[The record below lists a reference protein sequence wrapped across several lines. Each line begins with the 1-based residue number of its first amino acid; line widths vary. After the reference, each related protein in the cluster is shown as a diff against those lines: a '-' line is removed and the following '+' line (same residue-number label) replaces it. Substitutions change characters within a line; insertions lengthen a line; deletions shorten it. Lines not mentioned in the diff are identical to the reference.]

1 MRKLASI
8 RKISAITP
16 IEGASAIELASVDG
30 WKIVIKKG
38 DFAVGDL
45 VVYCEIDSWI
55 PHELAPFLSKG
66 QEPRVYGGVRGE
78 RLRSIRLRGQLSQGL
93 LLELTPDVISRLVDS
108 EAAALSD
115 YEGDDV
121 TQMLGI
127 QKWEAVIPAQLA
139 GSVKGTFP
147 SFIRKTDQERCQN
160 LLKEIFIDRPKF
172 EYEVTVKLDG
182 SSCTIYHRDGEVG
195 VCSRNLELK
204 ISEENSGNSLVGMLY
219 KYHLD
224 DGLAKI
230 GRNIA
235 LQGEIM
241 GPGIQG
247 NREALKECEL
257 FIYDIFDIDTGKY
270 LGAAERVVLLAQISA
285 GSGVEIKHAP
295 VLHASATLGDLGITT
310 IDDMLAAAEG
320 PSLVHPI
327 REGLVFKSTNGQF
340 SFKAISNKFLLK
352 GGE

>member
-8 RKISAITP
+8 RKISAISP
-16 IEGASAIELASVDG
+16 IEGADAIELAVVDG
-30 WKIVIKKG
+30 WKIVVKKSE
-38 DFAVGDL
+38 FSIGDL
-45 VVYCEIDSWI
+45 AVYCEIDSWI
-55 PHELAPFLSKG
+55 PHELAPFLSRG

-78 RLRSIRLRGQLSQGL
+78 RLRSVRLRGQLSQGL
-93 LLELTPDVISRLVDS
+93 LLPVEVAKNGPVTI
-108 EAAALSD
+108 E
-115 YEGDDV
+115 EGADV
-121 TQMLGI
+121 TDVLGI
-127 QKWEAVIPAQLA
+127 QKWEAVIPAQLS
-139 GSVKGTFP
+139 GSVKGNFP

-160 LLKEIFIDRPKF
+160 LLKEIFIDRPGS
-172 EYEVTVKLDG
+172 EYEVTMKLDG

-204 ISEENSGNSLVGMLY
+204 ISEENNGNSLVSMLN
-219 KYHLD
+219 KYHLAV
-224 DGLAKI
+224 GLTKI

-270 LGAAERVVLLAQISA
+270 LGAAERTDLLAA
-285 GSGVEIKHAP
+285 LGAHGSTEIKQVP
-295 VLHASATLGDLGITT
+295 VLHASATLEDLGITS
-310 IDDMLAAAEG
+310 IDDLLDAAEG
-320 PSLVHPI
+320 PSLVHTI
-327 REGLVFKSTNGQF
+327 REGLVFKRTDGQF

>member
-8 RKISAITP
+8 RKISAIMP
-16 IEGASAIELASVDG
+16 IEGASAIELATVDG

-45 VVYCEIDSWI
+45 AVYCEIDSWI

-66 QEPRVYGGVRGE
+66 QEPRVYGGVKGE
-78 RLRSIRLRGQLSQGL
+78 RLRTVRLRGQLSQGL
-93 LLELTPDVISRLVDS
+93 LLPLAVAKNGLVPL
-108 EAAALSD
+108 E
-115 YEGDDV
+115 EGDDV
-121 TQMLGI
+121 TSALGI
-127 QKWEAVIPAQLA
+127 QKWEVVIPAQLA

-160 LLKEIFIDRPKF
+160 LLKEIFIDRPGL

-204 ISEENSGNSLVGMLY
+204 ISEENSGNSLVSMLY

-270 LGAAERVVLLAQISA
+270 LGAAERVALLAQISA
-285 GSGVEIKHAP
+285 DSGVEIKHAP
-295 VLHASATLGDLGITT
+295 VLHASATLEDLGISS
-310 IDDMLAAAEG
+310 IDDLLTAAEG
-320 PSLVHPI
+320 PSLVHSI